1 MLPDLERLI
10 QLQEIESKAAV
21 AAKAIAEAPGR
32 IAALDALLHAATAA
46 LDSARHALAESKTR
60 RGLADKDLAAVQQRQ
75 SKYKDQLMQVRT
87 NEEFKAMQHQIE
99 AAAIGVGQQEEKIL
113 INMMEADEINAAIK
127 KAEAALTA
135 AQVKAG
141 TERGAIEAD
150 IKVQQGVVAECAA
163 AHEQA
168 IAGLND
174 KGLVDTFARIAKV
187 RGTAVARAE
196 GERCTVCQVRLRP
209 AVFVH
214 VLKNDRIVQCDS
226 CNRILYFVPP
236 SPAQP
241 AQPAPASARVED
253 QASFGAASPKRPDGR
268 EGGPPA

>member
-10 QLQEIESKAAV
+10 QLQDIETKAAV

-32 IAALDALLHAATAA
+32 IAALDALLHDAITA
-46 LDSARHALAESKTR
+46 LESAKHALAESKTR
-60 RGLADKDLAAVQQRQ
+60 RGLIDKDLAGVQQRQ
-75 SKYKDQLMQVRT
+75 GKYKDQLMQVKT
-87 NEEFKAMQHQIE
+87 NEEFRAMQHQID
-99 AAAIGVGQQEEKIL
+99 AAATEVGVQEEKIL
-113 INMMEADEINAAIK
+113 INMMAADEINATIK
-127 KAEAALTA
+127 KAEAALKA
-135 AQVKAG
+135 AQAKVG

-150 IKVQQGVVAECAA
+150 VTVQQGVVIECAA
-163 AHEQA
+163 ARTGL

-214 VLKNDRIVQCDS
+214 VIKNDQIVQCDS
-226 CNRILYFVPP
+226 CNRILYFIPP
-236 SPAQP
+236 KPGAPVAPAAPDAPAQ
-241 AQPAPASARVED
+241 
-253 QASFGAASPKRPDGR
+253 
-268 EGGPPA
+268 